1 LDFSAWLHQLL
12 QDVRVAKEHAEEA
25 IALSSDHGFVFWLL
39 VGMIL
44 HGWSLAAGGQMDDG
58 IAEIRQGLTGFRATG
73 AQIMLPYYMG
83 ILAQEVYRLADQ
95 ETEGLNLL
103 AEAQAA
109 VQNSGECWWEPELY
123 RLKGELILA
132 QSRFES
138 LADERERIAEDYFN
152 SARRIA
158 SFQGAKSLELRAVIS
173 LSRLRS
179 RQGKS
184 EAAREVL
191 AKVYDRFT
199 EGYDTLGLQEA
210 KTLLQM

>member
-1 LDFSAWLHQLL
+1 
-12 QDVRVAKEHAEEA
+12 
-25 IALSSDHGFVFWLL
+25 
-39 VGMIL
+39 
-44 HGWSLAAGGQMDDG
+44 MDDG
-58 IAEIRQGLTGFRATG
+58 IAENPPGSDRLSATG
-73 AQIMLPYYMG
+73 AEIILPYYMG

-109 VQNSGECWWEPELY
+109 VRNSGECWWEPELY
-123 RLKGELILA
+123 RLTGELILA

-138 LADERERIAEDYFN
+138 LGMKRERIAEDYFN
-152 SARRIA
+152 SAHRIA

-173 LSRLRS
+173 LSRLRR

-191 AKVYDRFT
+191 AKST
-199 EGYDTLGLQEA
+199 IGLLKDMIPLDYKKLKRCFKCNEW
-210 KTLLQM
+210 